1 MINRNQDTNLTGFNL
16 SNVESIHMTYEHDLS
31 VLNLIQELPIL
42 PSRERNNLEYLKRTT
57 AWYNDIIKHL
67 KEAKEYQNRRIY
79 ALIPQRFKDKSFET
93 FIEHCPEAEKNKK
106 DCIRYVENF
115 NEYSLKGHNLIM
127 IGNVG
132 TGKTHLAYSINKAI
146 IQRYG
151 VDVNYQYMLDIFD
164 KIKSTYGKNKEDQY
178 YQSEEKI
185 LHELI
190 NAPLLILDE
199 VGVQYFSEYE
209 KLMSYKILNGRYLN
223 QKPTV
228 MITNCKEAEL
238 TKIMGE
244 RVVSRLSENAGVITF
259 TFADQRGKFK

>member
-16 SNVESIHMTYEHDLS
+16 SNVYASDMTHEHDLS
-31 VLNLIQELPIL
+31 ILQLIEKLPII
-42 PSRERNNLEYLKRTT
+42 PSRNIYNLQHLKRTKY
-57 AWYNDIIKHL
+57 WYDEIVKFIKQTI
-67 KEAKEYQNRRIY
+67 ETQNKMILD
-79 ALIPQRFKDKSFET
+79 AIPNRFKNKSFET
-93 FIEHCPEAEKNKK
+93 FVEHCPEAEKNKK
-106 DCIRYVENF
+106 SCIRYVENF
-115 NEYSLKGHNLIM
+115 SEYSLKGHNLIM
-127 IGNVG
+127 LGNVG

-146 IQRYG
+146 VQQYG
-151 VDVNYQYMLDIFD
+151 FDVNYQYMLDIFD

-190 NAPLLILDE
+190 SAPLLILDE

-209 KLMSYKILNGRYLN
+209 KLMSYKIINGRYLN